1 MKSDR
6 RNFLKFAGLASASWA
21 LSKPVS
27 AAITPPHVLV
37 VGGGFGGATV
47 AKYLKLWGG
56 NIDVT
61 LIDRSSSHY
70 ACILS
75 NLVITGAIPMDR
87 IKLGYANLQS
97 KRGVNFVQGEALAV
111 DPAAREVTVN
121 VGGTRYAYSYDKLV
135 LSPGVE
141 FTPPAGN
148 YNADLTPHAWKAGPQ
163 TLLLKQQLSAMTK
176 TQTFVLTIPKSPYRC
191 PPGPYERACAVADY
205 LIRKKNGARI
215 VVLDA
220 NASIQA
226 EPKNFG
232 NAFNGIYKNVLTYIP
247 NATILGVDSQAKS
260 VTTPQGVFKGAVV
273 NIIPTHRAG
282 QIVTDAGLADDP
294 TGRWALV
301 DPLSYASKVSPD
313 IHILGDSQG
322 TGQPKSGHMANSQA
336 KVCADAIIRAFS
348 GESPDPSPV
357 TSSACFSPIT
367 SSKAAWLTASFQY
380 DPVTKAMKRVEAS
393 FAEAPEPTSDGMQ
406 QMYQWADNIFADSF
420 S

>member
-1 MKSDR
+1 MNSDR
-6 RNFLKFAGLASASWA
+6 RNFLKLAGLAAAGWA
-21 LSKPVS
+21 FPRPVS
-27 AAITPPHVLV
+27 AATTAPHVLV
-37 VGGGFGGATV
+37 IGGGFGGATV

-111 DPAAREVTVN
+111 DPVAREVTVN
-121 VGGTRYAYSYDKLV
+121 VGGTHYAYSYDKLV

-176 TQTFVLTIPKSPYRC
+176 SQTFVLTIPKSPFRC
-191 PPGPYERACAVADY
+191 PPGPYERACSVADY
-205 LIRKKNGARI
+205 LTRKKRGARI
-215 VVLDA
+215 IVLDA

-226 EPKNFG
+226 EPVNFG
-232 NAFNGIYKNVLTYIP
+232 NAFRGIYKNVLSYIP

-260 VTTPQGVFKGAVV
+260 VTTSQGVFTGAVV

-282 QIVTDAGLADDP
+282 QIVTDAGLANDP

-336 KVCADAIIRAFS
+336 KVCADAIIRAFN
-348 GESPDPSPV
+348 GEAPDPAPV

-393 FAEAPEPTSDGMQ
+393 FAEAAQPTSDGMQ